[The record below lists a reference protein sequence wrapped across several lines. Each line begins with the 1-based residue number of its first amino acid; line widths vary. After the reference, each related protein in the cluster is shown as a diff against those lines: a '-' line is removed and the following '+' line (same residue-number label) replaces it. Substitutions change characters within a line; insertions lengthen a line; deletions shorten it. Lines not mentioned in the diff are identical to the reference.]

1 MPATCYDCFFL
12 FDSNKYN
19 RDPGGVIAEVHKVIE
34 DLGGEIL
41 ASRLWEERKLAYP
54 IDGHMKG
61 TYWISYFNMEGIRL
75 PEFNRA
81 CQLNESI
88 MRCLVT
94 KVDPRL
100 VDPLVAHALG
110 KGEMPRPDLD
120 REPRDRDRDR
130 DRDRVAV
137 GVGADDD
144 EEE

>member
-1 MPATCYDCFFL
+1 MPATCYDCFFI

-19 RDPGGVIAEVHKVIE
+19 RDPGGVIAELHKLIE
-34 DLGGEIL
+34 GLGGEIL

-61 TYWISYFNMEGIRL
+61 TYWITYCKMEGARIV
-75 PEFNRA
+75 EFNRA

-120 REPRDRDRDR
+120 REPRERAA
-130 DRDRVAV
+130 VAI
-137 GVGADDD
+137 GADDD
-144 EEE
+144 EEED